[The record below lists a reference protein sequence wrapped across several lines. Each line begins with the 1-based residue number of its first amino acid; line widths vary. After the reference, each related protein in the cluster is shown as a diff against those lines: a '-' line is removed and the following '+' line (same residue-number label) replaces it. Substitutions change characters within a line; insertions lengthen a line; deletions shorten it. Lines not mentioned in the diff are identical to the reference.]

1 MARALAQ
8 ATESNTASVAHFEL
22 FGALRLWING
32 QPPTIRGRKSRALLA
47 YLALTPQQSAS
58 RVRLAGLLW
67 SDKTDSESQVSLRQ
81 QLMSLR
87 RDLNGF
93 GQDILKSDRLNIWLD
108 GGSVTSDIGQMLAAI
123 SAGDVPEALVDRKGL
138 ADEFLSDLDVVDGAF
153 DYWRSIQRESFREQL
168 LTKLSALASG
178 KTSAQRRHQAAIAIR
193 NLDPTNEE
201 ACRVL
206 MQYHAALGEI
216 PTALRIYNELWTL
229 LDEEFDL
236 EPAEETQALVA
247 RIKLGEAAPI
257 QLPTEA
263 APGETAPQ
271 TGHVLILVEPFGNE
285 DLSEASHRRIA
296 GLRNE
301 LIGAL
306 TRFRDWSV
314 REAGP
319 GLDEETAAARRAYDI
334 AATGLQEDGE
344 LYLSLVVRRHADKTY
359 LWSQQLSVQVEHWA
373 AAKLAIIRR
382 IASSLDVHISAE
394 RLARIAALPDQNL
407 DVYDRWLRANGFIFR
422 WQPNDEIRAEAIF
435 RSILVDTQ
443 NFAPAY
449 VGLVQIL
456 NTRHHIF
463 PGVMRDTERAMEA
476 LEFAKTAVRLDPLDC
491 RTQLCLAWSHILN
504 GNYQHALFAYDLALE
519 LNQNDPWTLTS
530 CAQGLSYC
538 GEKLRARQIAA
549 RALDVAIGGAPI
561 HWCYQMCIRFLE
573 GDYAGAVEA
582 SAAAEGTAF
591 FVPAWR
597 AAALAHL
604 RQYDAARASMAEF
617 YQAVS
622 GNWYGQISCTPQAVL
637 DWLCQ
642 SFPIRA
648 EADRELLRTG
658 ILTAGLLQLT

>member
-1 MARALAQ
+1 
-8 ATESNTASVAHFEL
+8 
-22 FGALRLWING
+22 
-32 QPPTIRGRKSRALLA
+32 
-47 YLALTPQQSAS
+47 
-58 RVRLAGLLW
+58 
-67 SDKTDSESQVSLRQ
+67 
-81 QLMSLR
+81 
-87 RDLNGF
+87 
-93 GQDILKSDRLNIWLD
+93 
-108 GGSVTSDIGQMLAAI
+108 
-123 SAGDVPEALVDRKGL
+123 
-138 ADEFLSDLDVVDGAF
+138 
-153 DYWRSIQRESFREQL
+153 
-168 LTKLSALASG
+168 
-178 KTSAQRRHQAAIAIR
+178 
-193 NLDPTNEE
+193 
-201 ACRVL
+201 
-206 MQYHAALGEI
+206 
-216 PTALRIYNELWTL
+216 
-229 LDEEFDL
+229 
-236 EPAEETQALVA
+236 
-247 RIKLGEAAPI
+247 
-257 QLPTEA
+257 LPS
-263 APGETAPQ
+263 ETAPH
-271 TGHVLILVEPFGNE
+271 TGHVLILVEPFGSE

-319 GLDEETAAARRAYDI
+319 DLDEETAAARRAYDI

-344 LYLSLVVRRHADKTY
+344 LYLSLVLRRHADKTY
-359 LWSQQLSVQVEHWA
+359 LWSQQLSVQVEHWTT
-373 AAKLAIIRR
+373 AKMALIRR
-382 IASSLDVHISAE
+382 IASSLDIHISAE
-394 RLARIAALPDQNL
+394 RLARISPLPDQNL

-435 RSILVDTQ
+435 RSVLADTQ

-491 RTQLCLAWSHILN
+491 RTQLCLAWSHMLN

-573 GDYAGAVEA
+573 GDYAGAVQA

-604 RQYDAARASMAEF
+604 REYDAARASIAEF
-617 YQAVS
+617 YRAVS
-622 GNWYGQISCTPQAVL
+622 ENWYGQHSCTPQAVL
-637 DWLCQ
+637 DWLSQC
-642 SFPIRA
+642 FPIRD

-658 ILTAGLLQLT
+658 ILTAGFTVTGMDPDAIVAQVVELLRPSEAP